1 MTMKLVQKRFLQG
14 TREFQ
19 ITGDAVYVRKKGLL
33 KEERLTVSLSKLN
46 PEPVMK
52 GTELEFHSLAKGE
65 TLLSLFLNMPSTG
78 EFNAFIDTLKQQ
90 IQSNDNAYAGL
101 QDVHPVS
108 PPQEAR
114 DWNVYDEP
122 PEFAEPTAKREKV
135 SFRPVNPARV
145 EEDIAMLKTYVQE
158 AEVKPLIEALEEL
171 MEEPENEAV
180 QQKIVDIFN
189 GLGFY
194 QGAVLTYAHYLKVLL
209 SESIL

>member
-1 MTMKLVQKRFLQG
+1 MKLVQKRFLQG
-14 TREFQ
+14 TREFE
-19 ITGDAVYVRKKGLL
+19 ISGDAVYVRMKGLL
-33 KEERLTVSLSKLN
+33 KEEKLTVALSMLD

-52 GTELEFHSLAKGE
+52 GAELVFRGHAQGE
-65 TLLSLFLNMPSTG
+65 TLLSLLLNVPSAG
-78 EFNAFIDTLKQQ
+78 EFNVFVDTLKHR
-90 IQSNDNAYAGL
+90 ISGNDNAYAGL
-101 QDVHPVS
+101 QDVPPVS

-135 SFRPVNPARV
+135 KFRPVNPVRV
-145 EEDIAMLKTYVQE
+145 EEDVTMLKTYVQDK
-158 AEVKPLIEALEEL
+158 EVKPLIEALEEL
-171 MEEPENEAV
+171 MEEPDNEAI